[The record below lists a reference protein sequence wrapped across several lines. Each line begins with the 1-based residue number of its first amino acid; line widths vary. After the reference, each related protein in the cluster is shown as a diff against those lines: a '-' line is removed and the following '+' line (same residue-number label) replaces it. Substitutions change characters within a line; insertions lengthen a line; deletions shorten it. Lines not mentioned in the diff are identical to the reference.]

1 MLLKMTD
8 SETNGTSVVTLDGR
22 IVLGE
27 ESKSLREK
35 LKGLIAEG
43 KKHIVLNMDN
53 ITYIDST
60 GLGTLVAAQVSATTQ
75 GASLKLCNL
84 GRKFQELLQLTKLV
98 TVFEVCNTEA
108 AAVASFSTKG
118 NPRTTGSQS
127 GLRQ

>member
-1 MLLKMTD
+1 MAD
-8 SETNGTSVVTLDGR
+8 RETNGTSVVTLEGR

-43 KKHIVLNMDN
+43 KKQIVLNLDN
-53 ITYIDST
+53 VTYIDST
-60 GLGTLVAAQVSATTQ
+60 GLGTLVASQVSANTQ

-108 AAVASFSTKG
+108 AAVASFSTKR
-118 NPRTTGSQS
+118 NQENRFAVGS
-127 GLRQ
+127 